1 MRGKQEERRT
11 LLRPVLIVTVIGICI
26 ASVHAQ
32 ETERLSYSFRLG
44 ELRDQEARAKG
55 HCKQQNLGVA
65 LVGIEYSN
73 SPEGF
78 YYSAKF
84 ECGSPSAFGFPA
96 SYKQGD
102 RGRLEEDISGYCND
116 HGKQMARQASEPAP
130 RADTFK
136 ATYECK

>member
-1 MRGKQEERRT
+1 M
-11 LLRPVLIVTVIGICI
+11 LF

-32 ETERLSYSFRLG
+32 EGERLSFSFRLG
-44 ELRDQEARAKG
+44 ELRDQEAQAKER
-55 HCKQQNLGVA
+55 CKQQNLDAA

-84 ECGSPSAFGFPA
+84 ECGSPSARSFPA
-96 SYKQGD
+96 SYRQAD
-102 RGRLEEDISGYCND
+102 RSRLEEDISRYCKD
-116 HGKQMARQASEPAP
+116 HGKEMTRQASEPAP
-130 RADTFK
+130 RADTFR